1 MTSPPLQAAGG
12 IHGCGGDVGACG
24 LNNTSVR
31 QETDREEP
39 PIRVHGGPI
48 VGVSRAR
55 RPHPPSTGSPGPK
68 CGELFRTELDL
79 AFFTMCA
86 ATDLESQRHSFAFF
100 SETNLSACGF
110 GRKIT
115 LLDNVMPR
123 ALQLIGQLSKQKFA
137 FNFPIVSRPIVHLH
151 KVRMLNAMD
160 LLSRFSRSIGLTLK
174 LYGNQASPHRHLRS
188 RKEPIA
194 HRADCWI
201 ARSVETCND
210 IRATEKSI
218 QANVQLS
225 CLWTKLV
232 VNLMRAR

>member
-1 MTSPPLQAAGG
+1 MSAAIDINLDQEISPGNFVAQLVQSP
-12 IHGCGGDVGACG
+12 ACG
-24 LNNTSVR
+24 
-31 QETDREEP
+31 
-39 PIRVHGGPI
+39 
-48 VGVSRAR
+48 R
-55 RPHPPSTGSPGPK
+55 RPKSR
-68 CGELFRTELDL
+68 ELFRTELDL

-218 QANVQLS
+218 QANVQLR
-225 CLWTKLV
+225 CVYTKLGV
-232 VNLMRAR
+232 EFDEDKIDRIVSDVRDEAHLNARRATRGKYE